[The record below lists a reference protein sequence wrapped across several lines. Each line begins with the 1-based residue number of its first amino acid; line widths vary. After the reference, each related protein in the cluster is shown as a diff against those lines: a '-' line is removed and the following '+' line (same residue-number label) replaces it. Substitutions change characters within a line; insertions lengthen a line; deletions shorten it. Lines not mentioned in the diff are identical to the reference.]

1 MLKLQ
6 RKINLKR
13 ETKMLTLLLAVLYL
27 TFISLGLPDS
37 VLGSAW
43 PTMFVELDVPVSYA
57 GIVSAIIALGT
68 IISSLMS
75 DRITKLFGPSK
86 TTAVSV
92 LMTALALFG
101 FSISGEFW
109 QICLVAIPY
118 GLGAGSVDAAL
129 NNYVSLHFESRHMS
143 WLHCM
148 WGIGSAIGP
157 AIMGY
162 VLTNNMNWHNG
173 YFIISIIQVV
183 ICAIIFISLPIWK
196 KPMAENGEVKKEKP
210 LKLKEIVSIK
220 GAKAVM
226 ITFFC
231 YCALEVT
238 TTLWASSYLNLHRGI
253 DANAAALWG
262 SLYVLGITIGRAVSG
277 FVTMKLNDIQ
287 TTRLGEG
294 IMLLGL
300 VMLFIPIN
308 VVSLVGLVVFG
319 IGSAP
324 VYPCIIHSTPE
335 RFGADKSQALIGVQM
350 ASAYTG
356 TCLMPPLFGL
366 IANHINISLFPV
378 YISILTVAMIVLFE
392 VLIKKT
398 AK

>member
-1 MLKLQ
+1 MVS
-6 RKINLKR
+6 
-13 ETKMLTLLLAVLYL
+13 LLLAVLYL
-27 TFISLGLPDS
+27 TFVSLGLPDS

-43 PTMFVELDVPVSYA
+43 PTMFVELDVPVSFA
-57 GIVSAIIALGT
+57 GIVSAIVAGGT
-68 IISSLMS
+68 IVSSLMS
-75 DRITKLFGPSK
+75 DRITKRFGASK

-92 LMTALALFG
+92 MMTALALFG
-101 FSISGEFW
+101 FAISSRFW
-109 QICLVAIPY
+109 MLCLFAIPY

-129 NNYVSLHFESRHMS
+129 NNYVSLHFESKHMS

-157 AIMGY
+157 AIMGFA
-162 VLTNNMNWHNG
+162 LTNSLSWHNG
-173 YFIISIIQVV
+173 YFIISIIQLV

-196 KPMAENGEVKKEKP
+196 KPMAEGEEQGEKRA
-210 LKLKEIVSIK
+210 LKLREVITIK

-231 YCALEVT
+231 YCALEAT
-238 TTLWASSYLNLHRGI
+238 TILWASTYLNLNRGI
-253 DANAAALWG
+253 DANTSALWG
-262 SLYVLGITIGRAVSG
+262 SLYVLGITIGRALSG
-277 FVTMKLNDIQ
+277 FISMKLNDIQ
-287 TTRLGEG
+287 MTRMGEG
-294 IMLLGL
+294 IMVCGL
-300 VMLFIPIN
+300 VMLFAPVNI
-308 VVSLVGLVVFG
+308 VSLIGIVVFG
-319 IGSAP
+319 LGSAP

-366 IANHINISLFPV
+366 IAEHISISLFPV
-378 YISILTVAMIVLFE
+378 YIGALTIAMIALFE